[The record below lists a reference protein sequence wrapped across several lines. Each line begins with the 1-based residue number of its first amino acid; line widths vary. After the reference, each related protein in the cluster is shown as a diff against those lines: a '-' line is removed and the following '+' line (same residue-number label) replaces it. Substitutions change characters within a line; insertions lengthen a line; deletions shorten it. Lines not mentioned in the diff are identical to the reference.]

1 MRPQLIINT
10 TVATLSGLP
19 PRPAS
24 LSLDAYKGKVLVAG
38 ATGGVGKAVVQQLTD
53 AGIPVRA
60 IARDAAK
67 AVSVLPL
74 SCEIVEADV
83 ARDYSALVNAAQG
96 CTAVICATGP
106 TDRLNPFA
114 SISVDY
120 IGTQNLVAACR
131 GMDKFILVTSIGCDD
146 PFFPLNLLW
155 GVLIWKKQG
164 ELALQKS
171 GLDYC
176 IVRPGGLQNDK
187 DNDSSNSNSNS
198 SNSMVVS
205 KPPDSYGLPPR
216 QRPGSI
222 KRSQVASICVA
233 ALVEPSASR
242 KVIEVITEQGK
253 SGGDGGEEE
262 GGGWERIFAV

>member
-1 MRPQLIINT
+1 MRPQLTRKT

-24 LSLDAYKGKVLVAG
+24 LDSYKGKVLVAG

-60 IARDAAK
+60 IVRDTSKAA
-67 AVSVLPL
+67 SVLPL

-83 ARDYSALVNAAQG
+83 AKDYSMLVNAAQG
-96 CTAVICATGP
+96 CTGVICATGP

-120 IGTQNLVAACR
+120 IGTQNLIAACR
-131 GMDKFILVTSIGCDD
+131 GVDKFVLVTSIGCDD
-146 PFFPLNLLW
+146 PLFPLNLLW

-187 DNDSSNSNSNS
+187 DSSKTGSN

-222 KRSQVASICVA
+222 KRSQVAAICVA
-233 ALVEPSASR
+233 ALVEPSACR
-242 KVIEVITEQGK
+242 RVIEVITEQGK
-253 SGGDGGEEE
+253 SGDDGAEE
-262 GGGWERIFAV
+262 GGWETIFAVD

>member
-1 MRPQLIINT
+1 LIRKM

-24 LSLDAYKGKVLVAG
+24 LSLDSYKGKVLVAG

-53 AGIPVRA
+53 AGISVRA
-60 IARDAAK
+60 IVRDASK
-67 AVSVLPL
+67 AASVLPL

-83 ARDYSALVNAAQG
+83 ARDYSVLVNAAQG
-96 CTAVICATGP
+96 CTGVICATGP

-131 GMDKFILVTSIGCDD
+131 GVDKFVLVTSIGCDD
-146 PFFPLNLLW
+146 PLFPLNLLW

-176 IVRPGGLQNDK
+176 IIRPGGLQNDK
-187 DNDSSNSNSNS
+187 DSSKTGSNSNN
-198 SNSMVVS
+198 NMVIS

-222 KRSQVASICVA
+222 RRSQVAAICIA

-242 KVIEVITEQGK
+242 QVIEVITELGK
-253 SGGDGGEEE
+253 DGDDGNK
-262 GGGWERIFAV
+262 GGWETIFDVD